1 MSGSGGAGISMNLS
15 NTANSKITCTMNMI
29 VSPNT
34 LPIGIYGSYQHATE
48 AVSLSSSQNYSFDSS
63 GFGNVFKFGLTVR
76 GKYDNTQGVYVS
88 SN

>member
-1 MSGSGGAGISMNLS
+1 MNLS
-15 NTANSKITCTMNMI
+15 NTANRITCTMNMI

-48 AVSLSSSQNYSFDSS
+48 SVSLDTSQNYSFSSS
-63 GFGNVFKFGLTVR
+63 GYGNVFKFGLTTK